1 MALSK
6 DPTKRAKQLAN
17 LEKGKWKK
25 GQVTNPLGAG
35 ARKSPLANFLHDCE
49 EVRGMAMPT
58 PADVAKTYFFI
69 ATLNEEKLK
78 NILQDKSQPMMI
90 RIIARGVLDKKGID
104 ILEKIVNRAYGSQ
117 QRLDITTNGKEL
129 QREPLTIKFVADKDA
144 LSKIQQ
150 EVDDVDNGNN
160 EEGK

>member
-1 MALSK
+1 MSLSK
-6 DPTKRAKQLAN
+6 DPVKRARQLAN

-25 GQVTNPLGAG
+25 GQVTNPNG
-35 ARKSPLANFLHDCE
+35 RPKKSPLDDFLYECE
-49 EVRGMAMPT
+49 ETRGMSMPT
-58 PADVAKTYFFI
+58 PAQVAKMYFFI
-69 ATLNEEKLK
+69 AALPEERLKTL
-78 NILQDKSQPMMI
+78 LQDKQQPMMV

-144 LSKIQQ
+144 LAKIQG
-150 EVDDVDNGNN
+150 EVGDV
-160 EEGK
+160 EKEGDKE